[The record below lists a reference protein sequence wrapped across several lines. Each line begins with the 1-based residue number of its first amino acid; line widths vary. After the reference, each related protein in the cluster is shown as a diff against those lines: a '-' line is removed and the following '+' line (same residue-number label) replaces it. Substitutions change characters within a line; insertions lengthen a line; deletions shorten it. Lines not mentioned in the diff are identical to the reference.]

1 MKARIKEK
9 VQNRESRRHYLFFP
23 SIGFPIRQLL
33 VHASDFRRFNFMS
46 GSSHNVIKDLPLG
59 LFPTL
64 ELLEYCDLS
73 L

>member
-1 MKARIKEK
+1 
-9 VQNRESRRHYLFFP
+9 
-23 SIGFPIRQLL
+23 
-33 VHASDFRRFNFMS
+33 MS